1 MSVPAERLEGRP
13 DSAAPETVRHAP
25 LRSPYPAGIR
35 PVAWVVALTLAAG
48 LHAAVLVG
56 LPESEAG
63 VRQAGSGGL
72 EVGLGPRA
80 RAKTTPDQP
89 VEEPAKPEPRPEP
102 KSEPEPEP
110 EPRPEPQPEPEPDA
124 EAEEVTD
131 PAETA
136 QAEEASEV
144 EETAE
149 QELQGDGSQ
158 GGGDP
163 GAFEDYRTRLQAW
176 LERHKDYPV
185 AARRR
190 RQEGVVELTFTLRR
204 DGTVAAAEVSRPSG
218 SVLLDRAA
226 RRMLDRAEPM
236 PAFPDSLP
244 ADELELTV
252 PVEFR
257 LR

>member
-1 MSVPAERLEGRP
+1 
-13 DSAAPETVRHAP
+13 
-25 LRSPYPAGIR
+25 
-35 PVAWVVALTLAAG
+35 
-48 LHAAVLVG
+48 VLVG
-56 LPESEAG
+56 LPEPEAG
-63 VRQAGSGGL
+63 ARDAGSGGL

-80 RAKTTPDQP
+80 RANPTPDRPVEEP
-89 VEEPAKPEPRPEP
+89 VEEPAKPEPQP
-102 KSEPEPEP
+102 EPEPEPQPEPRPEPQPEPEPEPEPQPQP
-110 EPRPEPQPEPEPDA
+110 EPRPEPQPEPEPDEAA
-124 EAEEVTD
+124 EAEEVTA
-131 PAETA
+131 PAETS
-136 QAEEASEV
+136 QAEEASEA

-149 QELQGDGSQ
+149 QDLQGDGSS

-218 SVLLDRAA
+218 SILLDRAA

-244 ADELELTV
+244 VEEMELTV